1 MAQEAQA
8 TQSKRQIAR
17 AVVGFILYLFL
28 TPALMF
34 VAAGTWDWP
43 AGWAY
48 FALALVAIIGSR
60 AIVAR
65 RTPALLRE
73 RARFTEAE
81 GAAGWD
87 RILSPLVGIVA
98 PLLIGVVAGIDH
110 RLAWGPV
117 VSLPIRVIAGVV
129 IAAGFAFSSWAM
141 ISNRFFSAVVRIQE
155 ERGHEVVTSGPYRFV
170 RHPSY
175 AGGALSYLALP
186 LMLDALWAMVPA
198 LLVVVALAVRT
209 ALEDRTLLEGLP
221 GYRDYAARTRSRLIP
236 GIW

>member
-1 MAQEAQA
+1 M
-8 TQSKRQIAR
+8 AR
-17 AVVGFILYLFL
+17 AAVGFLLYLLL
-28 TPALMF
+28 TPAVMF
-34 VAAGTWDWP
+34 AAAGTLDWP

-48 FALALVAIIGSR
+48 FALALIAILASR
-60 AIVAR
+60 LIVAR

-87 RILSPLVGIVA
+87 RILSPLVGIVG

-110 RLAWGPV
+110 RLAWGPS
-117 VSLPIRVIAGVV
+117 VSLPFRVVAGVV
-129 IAAGFAFSSWAM
+129 VAAGFAFASWAM

-175 AGGALSYLALP
+175 AGGVVSYLALP
-186 LMLDALWAMVPA
+186 LMLDALWSVVPA
-198 LLVVVALAVRT
+198 LLVIVALVMRT
-209 ALEDRTLLEGLP
+209 ALEDQTLLESLP
-221 GYRDYAARTRSRLIP
+221 GYRDYATRTRSRLIP